1 MRDTMN
7 RLLTMKVEVEG
18 LSDILRAD
26 GGESTYEEL
35 ITMAMIEKAMRG
47 DVKAFNAI
55 RATVG
60 QTDMSDTDLEE
71 QEARTQQMKANTE
84 RMRRETA
91 PDREDGVDIIN
102 DV

>member
-1 MRDTMN
+1 M
-7 RLLTMKVEVEG
+7 
-18 LSDILRAD
+18 
-26 GGESTYEEL
+26 
-35 ITMAMIEKAMRG
+35 
-47 DVKAFNAI
+47 
-55 RATVG
+55 G